1 MSFET
6 PPPILNLLIE
16 MDRLEH
22 EIEMGIADINF
33 CIQNIQSNTKDQ
45 KIKQYGKS
53 TYYRKIN
60 IADSELNINL
70 PIKELFPLLRIVNN
84 KDWPGFFRI
93 HGVKYILKIY
103 KEENKDE

>member
-33 CIQNIQSNTKDQ
+33 YIQNIQSNSKDQ
-45 KIKQYGKS
+45 KIKQ
-53 TYYRKIN
+53 
-60 IADSELNINL
+60 
-70 PIKELFPLLRIVNN
+70 
-84 KDWPGFFRI
+84 
-93 HGVKYILKIY
+93 
-103 KEENKDE
+103 